1 MICSDCVSFKNS
13 VNHKKEIP
21 ELHGKSH
28 EETMALLVDQLY
40 AGTEV
45 LFPLSGCCMTLA
57 TWQDGVEDMRALED
71 DLLISTLGK
80 VKIEHTSWQLH
91 RCFTSTSTTFLW
103 ALFPVTMA
111 ASYLNLQSFV
121 NTSSHK
127 HLAASWGGLHWERQI
142 RASARRGSVGT
153 SRLR

>member
-1 MICSDCVSFKNS
+1 
-13 VNHKKEIP
+13 
-21 ELHGKSH
+21 
-28 EETMALLVDQLY
+28 
-40 AGTEV
+40 
-45 LFPLSGCCMTLA
+45 
-57 TWQDGVEDMRALED
+57 MRALED

-80 VKIEHTSWQLH
+80 VKIEHTSRQLH

-142 RASARRGSVGT
+142 RASAHRGSMGT